1 VSEEEKSPH
10 GLKTSAG
17 MMLSKFLRQI
27 GQERTEVAGSD
38 TETGQPRLVSKAEQ
52 LARTIWQLALG
63 WKEEVVEEDL
73 KTSHKK
79 RVVKEHKPDNTMI
92 SLVFDRLEGKVAATE
107 SEKSKKQP
115 LSQRVNDQA
124 KKRVNALVGE
134 SDDGGDS

>member
-1 VSEEEKSPH
+1 MSEEEKSVH

-17 MMLSKFLRQI
+17 MMLSRFLRKI
-27 GQERTEVAGSD
+27 GEEKTEVGGND
-38 TETGQPRLVSKAEQ
+38 PNTGAARIISKAEA
-52 LARTIWQLALG
+52 LARTMWQLALG
-63 WKEEVVEEDL
+63 WTEESTEQDQ
-73 KTSHKK
+73 KTGHTKK
-79 RVVKEHKPDNTMI
+79 IVKQHKPDNAMI
-92 SLVFDRLEGKVAATE
+92 ALVYDRLEGKVAATE